1 MAPERQDVRQGR
13 GRQGE
18 RFGGPS
24 RRGPVSLLPRA
35 GCRAGARGAGGWPG
49 VGTAGAQAGASRRRR
64 WQSPAHAC
72 SGREQG
78 GRERATGPAGKPG
91 AGSGG
96 RAGATPVGG
105 GCCLCGS
112 GWSLAKPC
120 GFDLMSLSLVCA
132 RPRQDIGTAN
142 TQPVWSRLDFCCFIP
157 TQGPCML
164 HQFLEERELSTVK
177 CFSIWECFHF
187 PRPSSCSL
195 CI

>member
-142 TQPVWSRLDFCCFIP
+142 TQPVWSRLDFCCFNSVLFTYGNIEK
-157 TQGPCML
+157 TNL
-164 HQFLEERELSTVK
+164 LTV
-177 CFSIWECFHF
+177 FN
-187 PRPSSCSL
+187 SL
-195 CI
+195 V